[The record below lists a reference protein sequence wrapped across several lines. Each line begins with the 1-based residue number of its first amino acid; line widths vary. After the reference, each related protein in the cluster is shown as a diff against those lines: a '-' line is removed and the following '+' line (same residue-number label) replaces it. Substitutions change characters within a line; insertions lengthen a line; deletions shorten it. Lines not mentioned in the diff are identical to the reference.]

1 MRTLTKTNITTLIFG
16 YAFLYF
22 PILTIIL
29 FSFNE
34 SRLVTVWSRFS
45 IKWYKDLWTN
55 EGLLNAVIASFK
67 IASMAATASVVLGTL
82 AAVIMTRFIYFR
94 GQTLF
99 SGLIAAP
106 LVMPDVIT
114 GLAALMMFVTVEQI
128 IGWPAYRGILTITI
142 AHITLA
148 MAYVYLVVQAR
159 LQDFD
164 RSIEEAALDLGARPL
179 KVFLVIV
186 LPLILPSL
194 LAGWLLAFAL
204 SLDDVVIASFLSGP
218 GATTLPMLIFS
229 SIRLGVSP
237 VINALATIIIGI
249 VAMGVMIAA
258 LIIHRQQKRKI

>member
-1 MRTLTKTNITTLIFG
+1 MRHLSKTSVATLIFG
-16 YAFLYF
+16 YTFLYL
-22 PILTIIL
+22 PILTIIV

-45 IKWYKDLWTN
+45 TKWYTTLLSN
-55 EGLLNAVIASFK
+55 EGLIEAVFASFK
-67 IASMAATASVVLGTL
+67 IAAMAATISTILGTL
-82 AAVIMTRFIYFR
+82 AAVVMVRFSRFR
-94 GQTLF
+94 GRTLF
-99 SGLIAAP
+99 GGLISAP

-114 GLAALMMFVTVEQI
+114 GLAVLMMFVTFEQL

-148 MAYVYLVVQAR
+148 MAYVSLVIQAR

-164 RSIEEAALDLGARPL
+164 RSIEEAALDLGARPV

-194 LAGWLLAFAL
+194 VAGWLLAFAL

-229 SIRLGVSP
+229 NIRTGVSP
-237 VINALATIIIGI
+237 EINALATIIVGI
-249 VAMGVMIAA
+249 VATGVTIAG
-258 LIIHRQQKRKI
+258 LITHHQQKRK